1 MNDYRTDY
9 GRPSARVGAAAV
21 DQGLREYML
30 GVYNYMAI
38 AVAASGAMSL
48 FLAGNEQLVQLI
60 AGTPLRWGVFLG
72 ILGVGWVGPRVIMS
86 GSKPMAHVMFWLYA
100 GLWGL
105 LIAPW
110 LYAFQQ
116 ADAAREI
123 YRAFF
128 ITATV
133 FGAMSLWGYTTKR
146 DLMGWSSFL
155 FMAVLG
161 LLVAIVLNAL
171 FFKSGLMSLITSCA
185 VVLVFSAVTA
195 FETQAIRKMYR
206 AGDAMNERSSI
217 FGAFM
222 LYGSFATLF
231 IHILNILGLSRE

>member
-1 MNDYRTDY
+1 MNDLRTEF
-9 GRPSARVGAAAV
+9 GQTGSRAGVAV
-21 DQGLREYML
+21 DEGLRQYML

-48 FLAGNEQLVQLI
+48 FLAGNEGLIQLI
-60 AGTPLRWGVFLG
+60 AGTPLRWGIF
-72 ILGVGWVGPRVIMS
+72 IAIIGVGWFGNRVIMS
-86 GSKPMAHVMFWLYA
+86 GSRAMAHGVFWLYA
-100 GLWGL
+100 ALWGL

-116 ADAAREI
+116 ADAAQDI

-133 FGAMSLWGYTTKR
+133 FGGMSLWGYTTKR
-146 DLMGWSSFL
+146 NLMGWSSFL

-171 FFKSGLMSLITSCA
+171 FFKSGMMSLITSCA

-206 AGDAMNERSSI
+206 ANSDTNERSAI

-231 IHILNILGLSRE
+231 IHILNILGLSRD